1 MKDFSI
7 GIIGGTGGIGKWF
20 AAFFAAEGYPVHCA
34 GRNNGMSIPELA
46 QSCRVVIVA
55 VPIAATLDV
64 IRRVGPHLPEDA
76 LLMDLTS
83 LKGEPVRAMLK
94 ATAAEVVGC
103 HPLFGPDCPSLAGQ
117 NIILCPGRGE
127 RWLKRMEGIFATSG
141 ARVTVTT
148 PEEHDRMMALT
159 QGLTHLDTILMGLTL
174 RDSGVEPSELDA
186 FSTPVFRTK
195 QAIVEKVFGLRPEMY
210 AGILAGNPEMPQ
222 IIERYEKNLS
232 RLKELVQNGDAAG
245 LAALLKKP

>member
-1 MKDFSI
+1 MNDFAI

-20 AAFFAAEGYPVHCA
+20 AAFFAKEGHPVHCT
-34 GRNNGMSIPELA
+34 GRNSGMSIPELA
-46 QSCRVVIVA
+46 QSCPVVIVA
-55 VPIAATLDV
+55 VPMAATLDV
-64 IRRVGPHLPEDA
+64 IRHVGPHLPEDS

-103 HPLFGPDCPSLAGQ
+103 HPLFGPDCHSLAGQ

-127 RWLKRMEGIFATSG
+127 QWLSRMEGIFTTGG

-148 PEEHDRMMALT
+148 AEEHDRMMAFT
-159 QGLTHLDTILMGLTL
+159 QGLTHLDTVLMGLTL
-174 RDSGVEPSELDA
+174 RNAGVETAALDA
-186 FSTPVFRTK
+186 FSTPVFRAK
-195 QAIVEKVFGLRPEMY
+195 QAIIEKVFGLRPDMY
-210 AGILAGNPEMPQ
+210 AGILAGNPEMSQ
-222 IIERYEKNLS
+222 IIECYEQNLS
-232 RLKELVQNGDAAG
+232 RLKKFLQSGDAAG

>member
-1 MKDFSI
+1 MKECAI

-20 AAFFAAEGYPVHCA
+20 AAFFAGQGYPVHCV
-34 GRNNGMSIPELA
+34 GRSTGTPIPELA
-46 QSCRVVIVA
+46 RSCRVIIIS
-55 VPIAATLDV
+55 VPIAATIEV
-64 IRRVGPHLPEDA
+64 IRSVGPHLPEDT

-83 LKGEPVRAMLK
+83 LKGGPVEAMVE

-103 HPLFGPDCPSLAGQ
+103 HPLFGPDCPSLTGQ

-127 RWLKRMEGIFATSG
+127 RWLKRMEEIFVKGG
-141 ARVTVTT
+141 ACVTVTT

-174 RDSGVEPSELDA
+174 RDSGVEPSRLDP

-195 QAIVEKVFGLRPEMY
+195 QAITAKVFGLRPEMY
-210 AGILAGNPEMPQ
+210 AGILAGNPE
-222 IIERYEKNLS
+222 ISRILDRYEKNLS
-232 RLKELVQNGDAAG
+232 LLKELIHNGDAAG

>member
-1 MKDFSI
+1 MNNFEI

-20 AAFFAAEGYPVHCA
+20 ASFFAQAGYPVHSA
-34 GRNNGMSIPELA
+34 GRSSGMTIPELTRR
-46 QSCRVVIVA
+46 CPVVIVA

-64 IRRVGPHLPEDA
+64 IRRVGPHLSGDA

-83 LKGEPVRAMLK
+83 LKGEPVRAMIE
-94 ATAAEVVGC
+94 ATKAEVVGC

-117 NIILCPGRGE
+117 NVILCPGRGE
-127 RWLKRMEGIFATSG
+127 RWLNRMDGIFAKGG

-174 RDSGVEPSELDA
+174 RDSGLEPPKLDA
-186 FSTPVFRTK
+186 FSTPIFRAKLAFT
-195 QAIVEKVFGLRPEMY
+195 EKVFGRRAEMY
-210 AGILAGNPEMPQ
+210 AGILTGNPEMLQ
-222 IIERYEKNLS
+222 IIERHEKNLA
-232 RLKELVQNGDAAG
+232 RLKKLLQNGDAAG
-245 LAALLKKP
+245 LAALLKRP